1 MWHKKSVWWILGGL
15 GGSAIAIFALA
26 KFFHC
31 HRLRIAVLNKMRYTP
46 LATDA
51 LCPMPYALC
60 PMPARAPHVTEK
72 GYSFEEFI
80 AQYGDNTRY
89 ELIDEELRDR
99 SPTGPHEAVAGSIAG
114 RIYVEIFRTNFNWL
128 VPKNCLIKP
137 GVGELRY
144 DEAQR

>member
-1 MWHKKSVWWILGGL
+1 MTT
-15 GGSAIAIFALA
+15 
-26 KFFHC
+26 
-31 HRLRIAVLNKMRYTP
+31 RDIAVLNKMRYTP

-144 DEAQR
+144 DEAQRRSPTTKMIFLILSRNRNISKS